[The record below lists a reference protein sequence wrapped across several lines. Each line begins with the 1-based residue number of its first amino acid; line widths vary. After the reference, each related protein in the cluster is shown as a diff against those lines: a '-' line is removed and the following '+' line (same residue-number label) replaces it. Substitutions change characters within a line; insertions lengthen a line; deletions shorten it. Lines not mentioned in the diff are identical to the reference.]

1 MGIRWV
7 LYVFCRKRRALSR
20 NQPHHDSRGGA
31 VMSECSSCKVYKC
44 KEGGENLPS
53 YCPGIN
59 EEETLKNS
67 QKKYTADE
75 RKIAVAAAAVES
87 EGYAEWSRVR
97 EIMEFAH
104 KLGYQRIG
112 LAFCVGLRE
121 EARVFADILRLNGFE
136 TRSAICKAGSVDKSE
151 LAVSEEKKLN
161 PGKFEAMCNPIA
173 QADLLDKA
181 GCQLNVIL
189 GLCVGHD
196 TLFIKHSK
204 APVTVLAVKDRVL
217 AHNPLGAL
225 YAGHYYHKKLKDVI
239 KQERR

>member
-1 MGIRWV
+1 
-7 LYVFCRKRRALSR
+7 
-20 NQPHHDSRGGA
+20 
-31 VMSECSSCKVYKC
+31 MSECSSCKVYKC
-44 KEGGENLPS
+44 KEGSENLPA

-59 EEETLKNS
+59 EEETLKSS

-75 RKIAVAAAAVES
+75 RDIAVAAAAVES
-87 EGYAEWSRVR
+87 EGYGEWSRVR

-104 KLGYQRIG
+104 KLGYKRIG

-121 EARVFADILRLNGFE
+121 EAQVFAELLRLNGLE
-136 TRSAICKAGSVDKSE
+136 TRSAICKAGSVDKSM
-151 LAVSEEKKLN
+151 LSVSEEKKLN

-173 QADLLDKA
+173 QADLLDKVQ
-181 GCQLNVIL
+181 CQLNVIL

-225 YAGHYYHKKLKDVI
+225 YAGHYYHKKLKDVL
-239 KQERR
+239 K